1 MDDWYIYY
9 GRDGEIVPEDVI
21 RVKIHSSVRAIK
33 ARAFH
38 RRGNLVT
45 VTLNDGLE
53 EIGEAAFYFCNTLR
67 EIDMPRSVKKIKM
80 SAFVFCGGLTRVKLD
95 EGLEEIE
102 ERAFFFCNTLREI
115 VVPRYV
121 KVINSGAFCF
131 CSGLMRVKLDEGL
144 EEIEE
149 RAFYDCT
156 TLREIV
162 VPRSVK
168 VIKEKAFGFCRVLT
182 RVKLDEGLE
191 EIEARAFYNCE
202 SLREIA
208 IPRSVRVI
216 REGVFSCCQAL
227 TTVIPSNIPN
237 RLGLVGERK
246 WHANIQDMLRRIPS
260 IPSEGWL
267 SHFDSIHTKL
277 SVYENLKDVPML
289 LELAIWKSRTTHHRD
304 RNTAILAAEVRLQCR
319 ADSITM
325 VSIVVPNVL
334 SYLIDDDC

>member
-80 SAFVFCGGLTRVKLD
+80 SAFGFCGGLTRVKLD

-102 ERAFFFCNTLREI
+102 ERAFFFCESLREI
-115 VVPRYV
+115 VVPRY
-121 KVINSGAFCF
+121 
-131 CSGLMRVKLDEGL
+131 
-144 EEIEE
+144 
-149 RAFYDCT
+149 
-156 TLREIV
+156 
-162 VPRSVK
+162 VK

>member
-33 ARAFH
+33 ARAFY

-45 VTLNDGLE
+45 VILNDGLE

-80 SAFVFCGGLTRVKLD
+80 SAFGFCGG
-95 EGLEEIE
+95 
-102 ERAFFFCNTLREI
+102 
-115 VVPRYV
+115 
-121 KVINSGAFCF
+121 
-131 CSGLMRVKLDEGL
+131 
-144 EEIEE
+144 
-149 RAFYDCT
+149 
-156 TLREIV
+156 
-162 VPRSVK
+162 
-168 VIKEKAFGFCRVLT
+168 LT

>member
-80 SAFVFCGGLTRVKLD
+80 SAFGFCGGLMRVKLD

-102 ERAFFFCNTLREI
+102 ERAFFNCTTLCEI

-131 CSGLMRVKLDEGL
+131 CRGLMRVKLDEGL
-144 EEIEE
+144 EEIG
-149 RAFYDCT
+149 
-156 TLREIV
+156 IM
-162 VPRSVK
+162 
-168 VIKEKAFGFCRVLT
+168 
-182 RVKLDEGLE
+182 
-191 EIEARAFYNCE
+191 AFYNCE
-202 SLREIA
+202 SLREIT

-304 RNTAILAAEVRLQCR
+304 RNTAILAAEVKLQCR

>member
-80 SAFVFCGGLTRVKLD
+80 SAFGFCGGLMRVKLD

-102 ERAFFFCNTLREI
+102 ERAFFNCTTLCEI

-131 CSGLMRVKLDEGL
+131 CRGLMRVKLDEGL
-144 EEIEE
+144 EEIG
-149 RAFYDCT
+149 
-156 TLREIV
+156 IM
-162 VPRSVK
+162 
-168 VIKEKAFGFCRVLT
+168 
-182 RVKLDEGLE
+182 
-191 EIEARAFYNCE
+191 AFYNCE
-202 SLREIA
+202 SLREIT

-227 TTVIPSNIPN
+227 TTVIPSNIPT

-304 RNTAILAAEVRLQCR
+304 RNTAILAAEVKLQCR

>member
-1 MDDWYIYY
+1 
-9 GRDGEIVPEDVI
+9 VI
-21 RVKIHSSVRAIK
+21 RVKIC
-33 ARAFH
+33 
-38 RRGNLVT
+38 T
-45 VTLNDGLE
+45 TL
-53 EIGEAAFYFCNTLR
+53 C
-67 EIDMPRSVKKIKM
+67 
-80 SAFVFCGGLTRVKLD
+80 
-95 EGLEEIE
+95 
-102 ERAFFFCNTLREI
+102 EI

-131 CSGLMRVKLDEGL
+131 CRGLMRVKLDEGL
-144 EEIEE
+144 EEIG
-149 RAFYDCT
+149 
-156 TLREIV
+156 IM
-162 VPRSVK
+162 
-168 VIKEKAFGFCRVLT
+168 
-182 RVKLDEGLE
+182 
-191 EIEARAFYNCE
+191 AFYNCE
-202 SLREIA
+202 SLREIT

-304 RNTAILAAEVRLQCR
+304 RNTAILAAEVKLQCR

>member
-1 MDDWYIYY
+1 M
-9 GRDGEIVPEDVI
+9 
-21 RVKIHSSVRAIK
+21 
-33 ARAFH
+33 
-38 RRGNLVT
+38 
-45 VTLNDGLE
+45 
-53 EIGEAAFYFCNTLR
+53 
-67 EIDMPRSVKKIKM
+67 
-80 SAFVFCGGLTRVKLD
+80 
-95 EGLEEIE
+95 
-102 ERAFFFCNTLREI
+102 
-115 VVPRYV
+115 
-121 KVINSGAFCF
+121 
-131 CSGLMRVKLDEGL
+131 
-144 EEIEE
+144 
-149 RAFYDCT
+149 
-156 TLREIV
+156 
-162 VPRSVK
+162 
-168 VIKEKAFGFCRVLT
+168 
-182 RVKLDEGLE
+182 
-191 EIEARAFYNCE
+191 AFYNCE
-202 SLREIA
+202 SLREIT

-304 RNTAILAAEVRLQCR
+304 RNTAILAAEVKLQCR